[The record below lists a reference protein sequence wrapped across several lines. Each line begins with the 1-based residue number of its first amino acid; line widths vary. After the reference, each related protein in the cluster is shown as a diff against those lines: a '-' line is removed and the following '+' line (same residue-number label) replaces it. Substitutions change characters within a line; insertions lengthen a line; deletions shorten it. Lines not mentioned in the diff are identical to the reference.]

1 MLQLLLLFFAVVPA
15 IFAVAAVVDVTAAVV
30 AAAAAVVVAAAATD
44 ISKTESFFF
53 HPNLLLLSLSF
64 REKVVPRS
72 LDIGFKFSK
81 GILKVGERGSSDQI
95 ASSTKS

>member
-1 MLQLLLLFFAVVPA
+1 MLLFFAVVPA

-53 HPNLLLLSLSF
+53 HPNLFLLSLSLIPGKSCSSIS
-64 REKVVPRS
+64 RHR
-72 LDIGFKFSK
+72 LQIFKGNFKSWRK
-81 GILKVGERGSSDQI
+81 GVF
-95 ASSTKS
+95 

>member
-1 MLQLLLLFFAVVPA
+1 MLLLFFAVVPA

-53 HPNLLLLSLSF
+53 HPNLFLLSLSHSGKKLF
-64 REKVVPRS
+64 LDLSTSASNFQRE
-72 LDIGFKFSK
+72 F
-81 GILKVGERGSSDQI
+81 
-95 ASSTKS
+95 